1 MLHCSST
8 VSPPHICQ
16 HDWGCFQLP
25 PLESPLKLYYTN
37 LNIKLEWHSV
47 ERIPQSRPIR
57 PLYPLQIVLIYKYQ
71 PSKYTRFCFVF
82 LSLRSAKK
90 KKKKSPTASKKV
102 KKIPDS
108 SFYLDPH
115 RELMGSVQGWD
126 SSSILVWWKW
136 HYLYL
141 ELIPSE
147 HSFSSINHVYWL
159 SDVSSQGLRPLEG
172 GKGNMRAM
180 TGDQMTVTVNKIT
193 DVFGFKRWNWKITNI
208 KWKGIN
214 READS
219 EKIPWRIITLNDNIL
234 LENVA

>member
-82 LSLRSAKK
+82 LSSRSFRNQQKRQQQKK
-90 KKKKSPTASKKV
+90 KKKKSHSIKESEKNPRFVLLSGSAPKV
-102 KKIPDS
+102 NGVCS
-108 SFYLDPH
+108 
-115 RELMGSVQGWD
+115 
-126 SSSILVWWKW
+126 
-136 HYLYL
+136 
-141 ELIPSE
+141 
-147 HSFSSINHVYWL
+147 
-159 SDVSSQGLRPLEG
+159 GLRLILHPSLVE
-172 GKGNMRAM
+172 M
-180 TGDQMTVTVNKIT
+180 TLF
-193 DVFGFKRWNWKITNI
+193 VFGINSIWALFQLYQPCLLTFWCFISFLSGI
-208 KWKGIN
+208 KATRGG
-214 READS
+214 
-219 EKIPWRIITLNDNIL
+219 
-234 LENVA
+234 